1 MRLLKAVKVSLIF
14 FHVICIYIYIY
25 FKGLNETTL
34 PEGGINVFSALLH
47 THLAGKF

>member
-1 MRLLKAVKVSLIF
+1 MRLLKAGEAFPNFLP
-14 FHVICIYIYIY
+14 CNMYIYIYI